1 MAAEPSHRPELRVV
15 GCPNCERHRRVIDNL
30 EVDVGNLQDEIKKK
44 LRHIKRLEDDKAEK
58 LSSDRLFPLA
68 KELFDFW
75 VVQIGKDPAQT
86 ELGPARLGLLI
97 ARLKGRKRL
106 GSENPARDVA
116 RAILGA
122 KHDAYVNPKGK
133 RHDDLTFICR
143 NEATLEDFIGRYE
156 RWKEKTCSN

>member
-1 MAAEPSHRPELRVV
+1 MTAEPAPRPDLRVV
-15 GCPNCERHRRVIDNL
+15 GCPDCERHRRVIDGL
-30 EVDVGNLQDEIKKK
+30 EVDLGNLQDEVKKK
-44 LRHIKRLEDDKAEK
+44 LRIIKRLEDDKAAK
-58 LSSDRLFPLA
+58 LSGDRLFPLA

-75 VVQIGKDPAQT
+75 VVQTDKDATQT
-86 ELGPARLGLLI
+86 ELGPARLGLLL

-106 GSENPARDVA
+106 GSENPGRDVA
-116 RAILGA
+116 KAILGA

-156 RWKEKTCSN
+156 RWKACDA

>member
-1 MAAEPSHRPELRVV
+1 MTAEPAPRPELRVV
-15 GCPNCERHRRVIDNL
+15 GCASCERHRRVIEGL
-30 EVDVGNLQDEIKKK
+30 EIDLGNLQDEIKKK
-44 LRHIKRLEDDKAEK
+44 LRAIKRLEDDKAAK
-58 LSSDRLFPLA
+58 LSSDRLFPVA

-75 VVQIGKDPAQT
+75 VAQCGRDAAQT

-156 RWKEKTCSN
+156 RWKSCSTN